1 MPTHTGATA
10 FISLTVVIPES
21 ATRDR
26 DFSDVGSVFG
36 DRAVGR
42 EPADPGNIQG
52 GSAASPSGCIYR
64 FSTSSCAALDE
75 AKSAAVMDGIET
87 WRIGSAMRQTGRAS

>member
-1 MPTHTGATA
+1 M
-10 FISLTVVIPES
+10 
-21 ATRDR
+21 RDR
-26 DFSDVGSVFG
+26 EVPDVDGVLG

-52 GSAASPSGCIYR
+52 GGAASPGGCIYR
-64 FSTSSCAALDE
+64 YSTSSCAALDE
-75 AKSAAVMDGIET
+75 AKSAAVMDGIKI